1 MKVHH
6 ANICISDLAKR
17 VQPRHAAKRVAN
29 CTHVNM
35 DRVYG
40 RNQQC
45 FVCGRAPS
53 VGFLYV
59 CRQDNLPLSDI
70 FGERARESSGQAST
84 KSTLRQE
91 LEEVGLSE
99 SVIFAAERGEYTDAQ
114 LEKLKAL
121 KLELKQAIEDAEQGA
136 QISGMAATLA
146 VFAKAPP
153 NNDGAL
159 NSTSQKDLVRNLLN
173 GRPGASTKTVKR
185 SLLGDKKINPAPLSP
200 IASARRTSTNKV

>member
-1 MKVHH
+1 
-6 ANICISDLAKR
+6 
-17 VQPRHAAKRVAN
+17 
-29 CTHVNM
+29 M
-35 DRVYG
+35 DPVYG

-70 FGERARESSGQAST
+70 FGERVRESSGQAIT

-99 SVIFAAERGEYTDAQ
+99 SVIFAAERGEYTNAQ

-136 QISGMAATLA
+136 QINGMAAKLA
-146 VFAKAPP
+146 AFAKTPP

-159 NSTSQKDLVRNLLN
+159 NSTSQKDPVRDPSH
-173 GRPGASTKTVKR
+173 GRSGASTKTVNR
-185 SLLGDKKINPAPLSP
+185 FLPEGKKINPAPLSP